1 MPPSMTDSRPF
12 EDVAISYD
20 CLPKIGGA
28 HMWLYEVYRRWPTPV
43 SFFTSEYSDD
53 AATAAGE
60 RAFDAASHG
69 SLTIHRQAR
78 PIRQLSLLSPDCLAS
93 YRAHVRA
100 LRALSGRPVRL
111 HAVRAFPEGFAGL
124 LYKWRHPRSTRLI
137 VYAHGEEIL
146 ISRLSRQLDWMTR
159 RVYAAADLVIVNSES
174 TRRLVLETAPR
185 ARIACIHPGVDV
197 ASFAPA
203 PAAIAAWRESLGL
216 RADTVVIGS
225 VARMEARK
233 NQAALIRAVATVR
246 DEGSAVALVCGGDGP
261 ERERLT
267 ALARELRVED
277 RVRFAGSVSDQ
288 EKKLIFTGCD
298 IHAMPS
304 VQLGEMIEGFGIVF
318 LEAAAAGKPSI
329 CGDIGGQ
336 SEAVLDG
343 KTGLVVDGRD
353 DARVTEAVRSLVRD
367 RALRERLGSAGLAW
381 ARENDWSAVLTKT
394 LRAVG
399 LHK

>member
-1 MPPSMTDSRPF
+1 MTDSG
-12 EDVAISYD
+12 EDIAISYD

-43 SFFTSEYSDD
+43 SIFTSEYSPD
-53 AATAAGE
+53 AATAAAE
-60 RAFDAASHG
+60 RAFDAVHHG
-69 SLTIHRQAR
+69 SVTIRRRAR

-100 LRALSGRPVRL
+100 LRELSAGGPVRL
-111 HAVRAFPEGFAGL
+111 HALRAFPEGFAGL

-146 ISRLSRQLDWMTR
+146 IGRLSRQLNWMTR
-159 RVYAAADLVIVNSES
+159 RVYAAADLVIANSES

-185 ARIACIHPGVDV
+185 ARVTTIHPGVDV
-197 ASFAPA
+197 AAFTPA
-203 PAAIAAWRESLGL
+203 PAAVTAWRDALGWS
-216 RADTVVIGS
+216 ADTVIIGS

-233 NQAALIRAVATVR
+233 NQAALIRAVAKVR
-246 DEGSAVALVCGGDGP
+246 AEGGAVALVCGGDGP

-267 ALARELRVED
+267 ALARELQVED
-277 RVRFAGSVSDQ
+277 RVRFAGPVSDP
-288 EKKLIFTGCD
+288 EKKLIFAGCD

-336 SEAVLDG
+336 AEAVLDG

-367 RALRERLGSAGLAW
+367 RALRERLGREGLAW
-381 ARENDWSAVLTKT
+381 ASEHDWSAVLART
-394 LRAVG
+394 LAAAG
-399 LHK
+399 IPKK